1 MIWSGINWT
10 SFGPWAFFLYGP
22 YCIQLFLR
30 IVMTQ
35 LEGEAEFRIWKDM
48 GVIGLLQ
55 HPVDDSKKAFTW
67 HVSMPPCS

>member
-1 MIWSGINWT
+1 
-10 SFGPWAFFLYGP
+10 
-22 YCIQLFLR
+22 
-30 IVMTQ
+30 MTQ
-35 LEGEAEFRIWKDM
+35 LEGEAEFRIWKDV